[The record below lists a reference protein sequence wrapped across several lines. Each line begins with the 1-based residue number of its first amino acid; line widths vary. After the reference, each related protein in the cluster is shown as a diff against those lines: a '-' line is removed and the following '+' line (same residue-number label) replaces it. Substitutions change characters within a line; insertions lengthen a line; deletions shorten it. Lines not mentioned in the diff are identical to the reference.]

1 MIFLWNGFGGEE
13 MKRNVWLYL
22 LVSFGWT
29 WDCWIGGA
37 VLIRMFTICPQYCWI
52 MDKM

>member
-22 LVSFGWT
+22 LVSFGFWE
-29 WDCWIGGA
+29 
-37 VLIRMFTICPQYCWI
+37 V
-52 MDKM
+52 